1 MKLINKRT
9 YNSKRITSRTLKEGI
24 SGYLFILPWLLGF
37 LIFTIYPMLSSLYY
51 SLTDYDLLTKANFI
65 GLRNYIN
72 IFTSDKRFWKSVEVT
87 FIYSFFQVPIKLA
100 FALFIAMLFKSNRR
114 GVNLYRSLYYLPS
127 IFGGS
132 IAIAIMWRQI
142 LGRQGAVNAI
152 LSSFGLI
159 DNAVSWIA
167 SPDTALGSLILIS
180 VWQFGSP
187 MLIFLAGLKQIPQSY
202 YEAASIDGANA
213 VQKFFKITLPVL
225 SPIIFYNFLMQ
236 TISSF
241 MAFTQSYI
249 VTKGGPADATLFY
262 ALYIYENGFQYYRM
276 GYASALSWIMLIV
289 IAIITAIIFK
299 TSDYWVFYESKAY
312 DFKAGKEAVGK

>member
-1 MKLINKRT
+1 MPLYCMEINKNKGTR
-9 YNSKRITSRTLKEGI
+9 SKRVSYSALKEGVA
-24 SGYLFILPWLLGF
+24 GYLFILPWLLGF

-51 SLTDYDLLTKANFI
+51 SLTDYDLLTTANFV

-72 IFTSDKRFWKSVEVT
+72 IFTTDRRFWKSVQVT
-87 FIYSFFQVPIKLA
+87 FTYSFFQVPIKLA
-100 FALFIAMLFKSNRR
+100 FALFIAMLFKSKRR
-114 GVNLYRSLYYLPS
+114 GVSMYRSLYYLPS

-142 LGRQGAVNAI
+142 LGRQGAINAI
-152 LSSFGLI
+152 LSSLGLI
-159 DNAVSWIA
+159 EKSVSWIA
-167 SPDTALGSLILIS
+167 SPNTALGSLILIS

-202 YEAASIDGANA
+202 YEAASIDGANGI
-213 VQKFFKITLPVL
+213 QQFFKITLPAL

-236 TISSF
+236 TIGSF

-249 VTKGGPADATLFY
+249 VTKGGPTDATLFY

-299 TSDYWVFYESKAY
+299 TSDYWVFYESKA
-312 DFKAGKEAVGK
+312 E